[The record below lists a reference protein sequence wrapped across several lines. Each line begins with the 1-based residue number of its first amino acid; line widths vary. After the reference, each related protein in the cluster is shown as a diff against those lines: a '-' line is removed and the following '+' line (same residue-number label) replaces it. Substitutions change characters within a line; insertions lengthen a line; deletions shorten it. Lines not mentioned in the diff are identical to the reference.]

1 MGFLDK
7 IGIKKK
13 SAGGESPAAKKE
25 KAAEPEKTA
34 SLAPP
39 KPAKSDTGRAYQ
51 ILLRP
56 VLSEKGTHLAGK
68 GEYVFAVHPKA
79 NKNEIRKSIQKVYD
93 VKVEKVRIINLPGKR
108 RRYGRTI
115 GRTAASKKAIVKV
128 AAGQKIPGIIESVG

>member
-1 MGFLDK
+1 MGLLDK

-13 SAGGESPAAKKE
+13 STGATPPAAKKE
-25 KAAEPEKTA
+25 KTAEPEKTESVA
-34 SLAPP
+34 P

-56 VLSEKGTHLAGK
+56 LLSEKGTHLAGK

-79 NKNEIRKSIQKVYD
+79 NKTEIRKSIQKVYD
-93 VKVEKVRIINLPGKR
+93 VKVEKVRIVNLPGKR